1 MFRVMKILLKQ
12 NTEAKGSAK
21 ETKPISKF
29 FVHETPDSA
38 SVRHS
43 EIPVSR
49 TTLFFLLILQKTEF
63 PPQNIV

>member
-12 NTEAKGSAK
+12 NTEAKESAK

-29 FVHETPDSA
+29 FGHETPGSA
-38 SVRHS
+38 SVKHS

-49 TTLFFLLILQKTEF
+49 TTLFFLLILPKLSSL
-63 PPQNIV
+63 PKI